1 MNLYKHE
8 RESLT
13 SVHIT
18 EHEARRRLCCLA
30 NKIEKFVKKNLM
42 LILTFAGIVLGFS
55 IGFAIRTAQPSKD
68 TLIWI
73 GMPGELFLRT
83 LKLLILPLIVCS
95 VISGSASLDP
105 KSNGKISAISFLFIV
120 ITNILA
126 GVFGVVLCIIF
137 KPGDGVL
144 LSKDI
149 KETAIVE
156 TQDIFIDLLR
166 NVFPDNMIKATFSQS
181 QTENKI
187 SFQTIERNTTN
198 GTISEVVQTISKN
211 VKDTGGTNVLGLI
224 TVCTLIGIASSR
236 LKGRVKVFT
245 QFFQAGS
252 DIILQILRW
261 ILWTTPVG
269 VASLIAVS
277 MAGIT
282 DISTVFA
289 QLGMFVLT
297 VTTGIAIHQLVFM
310 PLVLFILTRRNP
322 YVYLITL
329 VRPWMIGLATT
340 STAVAI
346 PEMLN
351 ACEEKNKID
360 KRVSRFV
367 IPFCV
372 TLNADGSALF
382 ISAAAVFLATI
393 TGMSLSAADYIVICI
408 LTGFATLALPSI
420 PSSSIVTLVM
430 VLTSLNIPAGQISLL
445 FAVEWYLDRIR
456 TTSNI
461 VSHTFCTA
469 VTYHFCKNDLNTLD
483 NIPCDDMEIVT
494 ENPDIQHDASE
505 RTTGNL

>member
-13 SVHIT
+13 SVNIN
-18 EHEARRRLCCLA
+18 EHEVRRRACCLA
-30 NKIEKFVKKNLM
+30 NKIGKFVKKNLM

-55 IGFAIRTAQPSKD
+55 IGFAVRTAQPSKD

-95 VISGSASLDP
+95 VISGSAALDP

-120 ITNILA
+120 ITNVLA
-126 GVFGVVLCIIF
+126 GVFGVALCIIF

-144 LSKDI
+144 MSKDT
-149 KETAIVE
+149 KETAFVE

-166 NVFPDNMIKATFSQS
+166 NLFPDNMIKATFSQS
-181 QTENKI
+181 QTENK
-187 SFQTIERNTTN
+187 Q
-198 GTISEVVQTISKN
+198 
-211 VKDTGGTNVLGLI
+211 GTNVLGLI
-224 TVCTLIGIASSR
+224 TVCTLVGIASSR
-236 LKGRVKVFT
+236 LKDRVKVFI
-245 QFFQAGS
+245 QFFQAGA

-297 VTTGIAIHQLVFM
+297 VTTGIAIHQLVFL

-322 YVYLITL
+322 YLYLITL
-329 VRPWMIGLATT
+329 VKPWMIGLATT

-393 TGMSLSAADYIVICI
+393 TGMSLSAADYIIICM

-445 FAVEWYLDRIR
+445 FAVEWYLDRLR
-456 TTSNI
+456 TTSNV

-469 VTYHFCKNDLNTLD
+469 VTYHFCKNDLNALD
-483 NIPCDDMEIVT
+483 SIPCDDMELVID
-494 ENPDIQHDASE
+494 NPDIQHDVSE